1 MFSDKSKKTDKNA
14 VRYDTLISTKTTV
27 VGDITVT
34 GGLHIDGVVRGNL
47 IADLESNAT
56 IRISESGQ
64 VAGQISAPNIIING
78 SVQGDVFASSYL
90 ELAGKARIKGD
101 VYYERMEMVLGAQIN
116 GQIHHRDAA
125 NNASVKSASS
135 VDKSST
141 DKTDTKTQHGKTVAG
156 SVSQEAIPTATGQ

>member
-34 GGLHIDGVVRGNL
+34 GGLHIDGEVRGNL
-47 IADLESNAT
+47 MADLESNAT

-64 VAGQISAPNIIING
+64 VTGQISAPNIIING
-78 SVQGDVFASSYL
+78 SVHGDVFASSYL

-101 VYYERMEMVLGAQIN
+101 VHYERMEMVLGAQIN
-116 GQIHHRDAA
+116 GQIHHNDASD
-125 NNASVKSASS
+125 NAAVKSNNLASQKN
-135 VDKSST
+135 DTKPKRSST
-141 DKTDTKTQHGKTVAG
+141 AADTTEAVKST
-156 SVSQEAIPTATGQ
+156 EAISPVTSQ

>member
-27 VGDITVT
+27 VGDITAT

-47 IADLESNAT
+47 RADPDSDAT

-64 VAGQISAPNIIING
+64 VTGQISAPNIIING
-78 SVQGDVFASSYL
+78 SVQGDVYASSYL

-101 VYYERMEMVLGAQIN
+101 VHYERMEMVLGAQIN
-116 GQIHHRDAA
+116 GQIHHSDASD
-125 NNASVKSASS
+125 NAPVKSVNSS
-135 VDKSST
+135 LELT
-141 DKTDTKTQHGKTVAG
+141 DKKPLRAKKVAD
-156 SVSQEAIPTATGQ
+156 STESINPEVISPAASQ